1 MFRVVRRERS
11 PLIHQTEP
19 TFSVNEDI
27 AQSHELALKIA
38 DIITETPA
46 RNTLVIDIH
55 GLSQIADYFVISS
68 GENERQLQAVSRTLL
83 EGLSEAGQRPRRIEG
98 EASSGWMLLDYGD
111 VVVHIFDVEL
121 RSFYG
126 LEERW
131 AEAPTLLS
139 IQ

>member
-1 MFRVVRRERS
+1 M

-19 TFSVNEDI
+19 ILSVNDDV
-27 AQSHELALKIA
+27 AQSRELALQVA

-55 GLSQIADYFVISS
+55 DLSQIADYFVISS
-68 GENERQLQAVSRTLL
+68 GENERQLQAISRTLL
-83 EGLSEAGQRPRRIEG
+83 EGLSESGTRPRRIEG

-111 VVVHIFDVEL
+111 VVVHIFDVDL